1 MIDVCLFC
9 HLQVKWRS
17 DEGDAKFGYRNTES
31 FVSNDKDVAA
41 VCSLSFHLPKDAVAS
56 GAMRPVF
63 IADPSKNAN
72 TVIMSFFQCMYG
84 QLVILRRVYLI
95 TGERDG

>member
-1 MIDVCLFC
+1 MIDVYL
-9 HLQVKWRS
+9 LQVKWRS

-56 GAMRPVF
+56 GAKTGFHSRPVQEC
-63 IADPSKNAN
+63 KHG
-72 TVIMSFFQCMYG
+72 T
-84 QLVILRRVYLI
+84 LL
-95 TGERDG
+95 

>member
-1 MIDVCLFC
+1 MIDVPVYL
-9 HLQVKWRS
+9 LQVKWRS

>member
-1 MIDVCLFC
+1 MIDVYL
-9 HLQVKWRS
+9 LQVKWRS

-63 IADPSKNAN
+63 ISDPSKNAN
-72 TVIMSFFQCMYG
+72 TVFLSLFQCMYG
-84 QLVILRRVYLI
+84 QL
-95 TGERDG
+95 E